1 MRLHPTESR
10 SLLAERSS
18 ERRPALWGIVL
29 AGGDGVRLRSLT
41 RWVAGDGRP
50 KQFCDLTGR
59 GSLLQETV
67 RRVSR
72 LIPPERQL
80 LALNRSHAPY
90 YEPVLDR
97 CPDVEP
103 VVQPANRGTALGVLY
118 PALRIAAR
126 DPDAIVAVF
135 PSDHFVTPADRFMD
149 AVGEAVAEAARHPHT
164 VVLLGVLPSSPE
176 TEYGWIEPGEPL
188 APESGAR
195 HVVSFVE
202 KPAFERARDML
213 RRGWL
218 WNTLVT
224 VTRVSHLFRLALAC
238 IPETVSPLLAFRPAL
253 GTRDEPAEAAR
264 AFAAAPP
271 ANISRDVLERARESL
286 SVLELTGVT
295 WCDWGT
301 PHRVLSTLLR
311 LGERPHWMTAEL
323 LRRELARVP
332 AGVPSWHELPRRR
345 GLSA

>member
-1 MRLHPTESR
+1 MRPRGAESR
-10 SLLAERSS
+10 PIPVESS
-18 ERRPALWGIVL
+18 GDRRPSVWGIVL

-67 RRVSR
+67 RRVAR

-80 LALNRSHAPY
+80 LSLTRSHAPY
-90 YEPVLDR
+90 FEPVLDR
-97 CPDVEP
+97 CPGVEP
-103 VVQPANRGTALGVLY
+103 VVQPAGRGTALGVLY
-118 PALRIAAR
+118 PALRVAAR

-149 AVGEAVAEAARHPHT
+149 AVAEAAAQAARHPHT

-176 TEYGWIEPGEPL
+176 VEYGWIEPGEAL
-188 APESGAR
+188 APDSPVR
-195 HVVSFVE
+195 RVQSFVE
-202 KPAFERARDML
+202 KPAFERAREML

-218 WNTLVT
+218 WNTLVV

-238 IPETVSPLLAFRPAL
+238 IPETVGPLLALRPAL
-253 GTRDEPAEAAR
+253 GTPDEPAQAVR
-264 AFAAAPP
+264 AFSAAPS
-271 ANISRDVLERARESL
+271 ANVSRDVLERARESL
-286 SVLELTGVT
+286 SVLELDGVT

-311 LGERPHWMTAEL
+311 LGERPTWMTTEL
-323 LRRELARVP
+323 VRKELARAQAGP
-332 AGVPSWHELPRRR
+332 ASWHELPGRR
-345 GLSA
+345 GLLA